1 VSEMGDYPP
10 PPVAYR
16 PDGVTL
22 FGRCDDDADCTLIAQ
37 RQMDGSIRL
46 AYHGTT
52 KHSMVLDRAQQ
63 RALADVLP
71 ALNPA
76 WTYETSSA
84 AAARTRPTTNPHNHD
99 RGSVLNRETR

>member
-1 VSEMGDYPP
+1 MSEMGYPP

-16 PDGVTL
+16 QDGVTL
-22 FGRCDDDADCTLIAQ
+22 FGRCDDADCTLIAQ

-76 WTYETSSA
+76 WTYEE
-84 AAARTRPTTNPHNHD
+84 PTTKRP
-99 RGSVLNRETR
+99 

>member
-1 VSEMGDYPP
+1 MNEVRYPP
-10 PPVAYR
+10 PPIAYR

-22 FGRCDDDADCTLIAQ
+22 FGRCDDDADCILIAQ

-76 WTYETSSA
+76 WTYEERHHETSSA
-84 AAARTRPTTNPHNHD
+84 AAARTRRQATPTKAFP
-99 RGSVLNRETR
+99 R

>member
-1 VSEMGDYPP
+1 VSEMGYYPP

-16 PDGVTL
+16 PDSVTL

-76 WTYETSSA
+76 WTYEEHHHETSSA
-84 AAARTRPTTNPHNHD
+84 AAARTRPITNPHNP
-99 RGSVLNRETR
+99 RPRQRS